1 MDLPVLNS
9 PKSSDPESPQAR
21 DPVCG
26 MFVAAGSPLA
36 HRVGEREYFFCCQSC
51 LNKFAANPDRYLS
64 KSSLGEAGTSGG
76 ADEGCC
82 GHKGSKPARSAPAD
96 AIYTCPM
103 HLEIEQVGPGDC
115 PICGMDL
122 EPKAFSA
129 DTSEED
135 AQLRDM
141 TWRFWISAALTL
153 PLMVVAMGPMLG
165 LPIHRF
171 MSIPMLGWL
180 QFGLATPV
188 VFWCGLPLLARAAR
202 SLRSMNFNMFTLI
215 GIGTLAAYSFSLA
228 AIIVPRW
235 IPAAFLEAGHGP
247 PLYFEAAAVIITL
260 VLLGQ
265 VLELRARRQTS
276 GAIRGLLELTPAIA
290 HRVTAQGEEDVAVA
304 DVQVGDRLR
313 IRPGEKVPVD
323 GEIVEGVSSLDES
336 MLTGEPLPVD
346 KGLGEAVTGGTLNQ
360 TGSLL
365 IEATQVGE
373 ATTLNRIVQLVA
385 EAQRSRAPIQN
396 VVDAVAR
403 YFVPAVVLAAVIA
416 FVAWTLFGPEPK
428 LAHALVAAV
437 AVLII
442 ACPCALGLAAP
453 MSIMV
458 GVGRGAQQGV
468 LIRNADVLERMQ
480 KVDTI
485 VIDKTGTLTEGKPAI
500 VDILTLPGFDR
511 RQLLSLTAAAEAASE
526 HPLARAIIRAAQKE
540 QVDVPEAVDF
550 QSTTGGGVQASVAG
564 QAIEVGKRDFH
575 ELASPT
581 LNFDAL
587 AAQAATA
594 ESTGQTLVF
603 VAIDGQPAG
612 AVVLADP
619 IKASTPPALQ
629 TLRDLGMQVIML
641 TGDSQRT
648 AQAVAEQLGITE
660 FEAAVSPEGKLRRV
674 RELQQAGRVVAMA
687 GDGIND
693 APALAEA
700 HVGIA
705 MGAGTDIAIESAGV
719 TLVQGDLRSVAAAV
733 RLSRKTMANI
743 RQNLFFA
750 FFYNAVGIP
759 IAAGALYPLLG
770 IVLSPMLAAAAMS
783 LSSVSVIGNALRL
796 RTAKLD

>member
-1 MDLPVLNS
+1 
-9 PKSSDPESPQAR
+9 
-21 DPVCG
+21 
-26 MFVAAGSPLA
+26 
-36 HRVGEREYFFCCQSC
+36 
-51 LNKFAANPDRYLS
+51 
-64 KSSLGEAGTSGG
+64 
-76 ADEGCC
+76 
-82 GHKGSKPARSAPAD
+82 
-96 AIYTCPM
+96 M
-103 HLEIEQVGPGDC
+103 HPEIEQVGPGDC

-141 TWRFWISAALTL
+141 TWRFWISVALTL
-153 PLMVVAMGPMLG
+153 PIMVVAMGPMLG

-171 MSIPMLGWL
+171 MSIPMVGWL

-202 SLRSMNFNMFTLI
+202 SLQSMNFNMFTLI

-228 AIIVPRW
+228 AIIVPHW

-276 GAIRGLLELTPAIA
+276 GAIRGLLELTPTVA

-313 IRPGEKVPVD
+313 IRPGEKIPVD

-346 KGLGEAVTGGTLNQ
+346 KGVGEAVTGGTLNQ

-373 ATTLNRIVQLVA
+373 ATTLNRIVRLVA

-428 LAHALVAAV
+428 LAHALVSAV

-485 VIDKTGTLTEGKPAI
+485 VIDKTGTLTEGKPAV
-500 VDILTLPGFDR
+500 VDILTLPGYDR
-511 RQLLSLTAAAEAASE
+511 GQILRLTAAAEAASE

-540 QVDVPEAVDF
+540 QVDVPDAVDF
-550 QSTTGGGVQASVAG
+550 QSTTGGGVQASVGG
-564 QAIEVGKRDFH
+564 QAVEVGKRDFLK
-575 ELASPT
+575 LASPT

-587 AAQAATA
+587 AARATTV
-594 ESTGQTLVF
+594 ESTGKTLVF
-603 VAIDGQPAG
+603 VAVDGQPAG

-648 AQAVAEQLGITE
+648 AQAVAEQLSITE

-733 RLSRKTMANI
+733 RLSRKTMSNI